1 MTRLSRSEWALLA
14 FILIYSLV
22 PTVGGLIRLL
32 ELAGGPTIAPPNPR
46 ALADPLPISLH
57 ILTSL
62 VFCIAGALQFLP
74 SIRRQ
79 NPACHRING
88 HVVAIAGCASAATG
102 LWMTHVYTFPA
113 GLQGSLLYWVRM
125 GLGSSMIILIV
136 WAVIAI
142 RSRNIFRHAASM
154 LRAYA
159 IGQGASTQAVFGIT
173 WIVLVGSEASGPA
186 RDAIMVSAWILNL
199 AVAEVL
205 IERLPKPG
213 THPAGPAAP
222 RWQRSVLHGTKER
235 S

>member
-1 MTRLSRSEWALLA
+1 MTFLRRSEWALLA
-14 FILIYSLV
+14 FILVYSLV
-22 PTVGGLIRLL
+22 PTVGGSVRVL
-32 ELAGGPTIAPPNPR
+32 ELAGGPAIAPPNPR

-74 SIRRQ
+74 SFRRHR
-79 NPACHRING
+79 PAYHRING
-88 HVVAIAGCASAATG
+88 RVVAIAGCASAATG
-102 LWMTHVYTFPA
+102 LWMTHVYTFLA

-125 GLGSSMIILIV
+125 VLGSSMMVLIV

-142 RSRNIFRHAASM
+142 RSRDRFRHTASM

-159 IGQGASTQAVFGIT
+159 IGQGASTQTVLGIA
-173 WIVLVGSEASGPA
+173 WIVFAGSEATGPL

-205 IERLPKPG
+205 IGRLPKPG
-213 THPAGPAAP
+213 TRQAGSA
-222 RWQRSVLHGTKER
+222 RQRSVDDHAKGTV
-235 S
+235 